1 MQYSYM
7 KDGKSKILSVPIKK
21 VNDNMKKDLMRLVN
35 GYRRENMIGEADL
48 NFEDVYIGAL
58 QNKQYSQADLFD

>member
-1 MQYSYM
+1 M

-21 VNDNMKKDLMRLVN
+21 VNDNMKKDLMKLVN

>member
-1 MQYSYM
+1 MRYSYM

-35 GYRRENMIGEADL
+35 GYRRENMIGEVDL
-48 NFEDVYIGAL
+48 NFEDVYIGSL

>member
-1 MQYSYM
+1 M
-7 KDGKSKILSVPIKK
+7 K
-21 VNDNMKKDLMRLVN
+21 LVN